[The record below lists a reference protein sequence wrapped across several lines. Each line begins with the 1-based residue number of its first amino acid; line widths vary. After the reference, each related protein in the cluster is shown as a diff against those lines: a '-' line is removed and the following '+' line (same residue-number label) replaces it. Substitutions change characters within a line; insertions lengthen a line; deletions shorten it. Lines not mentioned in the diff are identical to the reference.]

1 MDETTSPQDAEIK
14 LGRVGHYS
22 YQEVCQTA
30 MIVKVHA
37 KAYDTDAG
45 GELPRQVNVA
55 GWDHEGNE
63 FSRRG
68 VPFGHTDSPE
78 GEFHLNRDCPWER

>member
-1 MDETTSPQDAEIK
+1 MMDDEIK

-22 YQEVCQTA
+22 YQNVCQTA
-30 MIVKVHA
+30 LIVQVHA
-37 KAYDTDAG
+37 KQFSTTEG
-45 GELPRQVNVA
+45 GELPRIVNVA

-68 VPFGHTDSPE
+68 VPFGHTDDPE
-78 GEFHLNRDCPWER
+78 AEFHLNRDCPDQR